1 MILHIVLNNVKSN
14 GGLSTHS
21 SKQPRQAASPPP
33 PSGPPPPH
41 HVNPHLLSQLQQP
54 TLTGINE
61 PKVTALS
68 QFKLTCYD
76 KSQPKL
82 IQAPVFL

>member
-1 MILHIVLNNVKSN
+1 MGDCQPIHLSNLDKLHHHLHPVDPL
-14 GGLSTHS
+14 H
-21 SKQPRQAASPPP
+21 
-33 PSGPPPPH
+33 PH

-54 TLTGINE
+54 TLTGIIE